1 MRGQTKTVS
10 DVLFEMAEGQ
20 QGYFTAK
27 QSAYAGYQLGTE
39 CTTSN
44 QGIGRASNG
53 ASTDWRASL
62 N

>member
-1 MRGQTKTVS
+1 MRRQARTAS
-10 DVLFEMAEGQ
+10 DALFRIAEGQ